1 MNRKY
6 IFLDID
12 GTLYSVAQGGIPA
25 SAEQAIFAA
34 RHNGHKIFLCTGRS
48 LAEIVSYLDYKCDG
62 FIMGAGAMVYAER
75 KRIFD
80 HPIPPDDVTEF
91 RQLLD
96 GMGLGYSLEGS
107 AGAYCSPAGYE
118 KLLWYFSGGSKDR
131 SVQIANAEKNCTY
144 PVSYGDEASDH
155 IYKIC
160 AFGDSWEPKYPE
172 LEKRLKK
179 PYILTQSMNLPDD
192 HFCIGEI
199 TNGMINKGTGIGH
212 VLSYY
217 GGSVE
222 DTIGIGDSSNDI
234 PMFRAV
240 HHAIAMGNATPVTK
254 EAADWVTAD
263 IGSHGI
269 LIAFLHEN
277 LITVEQYDEILEA
290 LARQEGSQK

>member
-1 MNRKY
+1 MSY
-6 IFLDID
+6 IRDINLAPSGNDKIEWVRRNMPLLRSIHKQFEKDQPFKGLKIGLSIHLEAKTAYLCRVLAAGGAEMHITGSNPLSTQDDVAAALAAD
-12 GTLYSVAQGGIPA
+12 GL
-25 SAEQAIFAA
+25 
-34 RHNGHKIFLCTGRS
+34 N
-48 LAEIVSYLDYKCDG
+48 
-62 FIMGAGAMVYAER
+62 VYAFHGADAKLYDECIEMVV
-75 KRIFD
+75 KAA
-80 HPIPPDDVTEF
+80 PDIIID
-91 RQLLD
+91 D
-96 GMGLGYSLEGS
+96 G
-107 AGAYCSPAGYE
+107 
-118 KLLWYFSGGSKDR
+118 
-131 SVQIANAEKNCTY
+131 
-144 PVSYGDEASDH
+144 GDILNMLH
-155 IYKIC
+155 N
-160 AFGDSWEPKYPE
+160 KYPE
-172 LEKRLKK
+172 LEKCLKK

-199 TNGMINKGTGIGH
+199 TNGTVNKGTGIGH